1 MFISMRSTWCT
12 TLDSAIAHLFDAF
25 KTFLAIFG
33 FFDTPPIYSQESAPV
48 VPTLCWVG
56 FFTVLGGLT
65 RSLLA
70 LEGWKFV
77 GVRFK
82 WFSFWGL
89 RGFFRI
95 RKKKFFFR
103 KNFSK
108 YKIWIIR
115 VWSGASNRSQIVQNL
130 SIVLEIDRGTFF
142 GVLFNVV
149 IVSGKN
155 SKKNFFSKIFLST
168 KNFLDLEKF
177 LKKIFFRFL
186 VCFALDTPRPLL
198 GSVGSTSDP
207 KSKKKIFRTFFYKC
221 LKILK
226 KKFFRFFGSRWLMT
240 HPRLSWAAPRARGV
254 KKSESPFLF
263 HFVPP
268 LQWCP
273 RARGTK

>member
-95 RKKKFFFR
+95 RKKNFFFR

-115 VWSGASNRSQIVQNL
+115 VWAGASNRSQIVQNL
-130 SIVLEIDRGTFF
+130 SILMEIDRGMFF
-142 GVLFNVV
+142 GVLFNMV

-177 LKKIFFRFL
+177 LKKNFL
-186 VCFALDTPRPLL
+186 FAFWSVLL
-198 GSVGSTSDP
+198 STHLARCWGASGAHQTRNRTKKNFEHFSYHL
-207 KSKKKIFRTFFYKC
+207 KS
-221 LKILK
+221 LKIL
-226 KKFFRFFGSRWLMT
+226 
-240 HPRLSWAAPRARGV
+240 
-254 KKSESPFLF
+254 F
-263 HFVPP
+263 HLVPP

-273 RARGTK
+273 GARGTK